1 MRITPILVS
10 LCLSTVTGATCL
22 ADHHATLKV
31 FNGKN
36 LDGWV
41 VEGGGQFSVQDGV
54 IKLNR
59 GTGWLRSADTFG
71 DFGLVMEFRFLE
83 EQANSG
89 IFVRTSKT
97 SNAEKGLWP
106 TSRYQV
112 QCMNNLE
119 GTNPLGFIFPHNVP
133 EVQFLYDLEKVKKGF
148 KPTGEWN
155 RYEIT
160 VRGETLTTKLNGVLI
175 NSVTDISTPSGHIG
189 IQGEDGLLEFRKI
202 EVTPIK

>member
-1 MRITPILVS
+1 MRITPLLAALCLTLVS
-10 LCLSTVTGATCL
+10 GAACF
-22 ADHHATLKV
+22 AGHHETIKV

-41 VEGGGQFSVQDGV
+41 VEGGGQFSVEKGV

-71 DFGLVMEFRFLE
+71 DFVMVMEFRFLE
-83 EQANSG
+83 DGANSG

-97 SNAEKGLWP
+97 SNAEEGLWP

-119 GTNPLGFIFPHNVP
+119 GNNPLGYIFPHNVP
-133 EVQFLYDLEKVKKGF
+133 EVQFLYDAAAVKAAY
-148 KPTGEWN
+148 KPTGEWL

-160 VRGETLTTKLNGVLI
+160 VRGSTLATKLNGKLI